1 MSGTRKYHV
10 VLMRHTAGRV
20 LCGRCRIAENPLTRM
35 RGLLGRDSLPSGEGL
50 LLRPAGQIHTA
61 FMRFPIDVVFL
72 DRSGVVL
79 AIFSEL
85 APWRMAGVRGARAVL
100 ELAAGEAR
108 WRGLEPGD
116 QLEIVSAEILASRAA
131 ARSLPPRPQNEA
143 EPAGFAA
150 SGR

>member
-1 MSGTRKYHV
+1 
-10 VLMRHTAGRV
+10 MRDTAGRV
-20 LCGRCRIAENPLTRM
+20 LCGRCRIAENPFTRM
-35 RGLLGRDSLPSGEGL
+35 RGLLGRDSLPPGEGL

-61 FMRFPIDVVFL
+61 FMRFAIDVVFL

-79 AIFSEL
+79 AVRSDL

-100 ELAAGEAR
+100 ELPAGEAR

-116 QLEIVSAEILASRAA
+116 QLDVVSTEVLASHAA
-131 ARSLPPRPQNEA
+131 ARPLPPRPQNEA

-150 SGR
+150 SQGR